1 MEAIKSMMNKI
12 EERNLP
18 ATLKQGLNFKKYQK
32 EITTNPRAVAI
43 ANDLEEKE
51 TTTIQ
56 GFNNSLNEENEES
69 AQIVE
74 GFATQATSMSQTI
87 MTPSSPVSQEIL
99 SQLSQL
105 DKLQREY
112 NSLLEQYNTAN
123 SSSVDKVKNTLMNV
137 VNNPYAN
144 KNVTLTDGKTYYVT
158 NKGTSKLYDSN
169 ATYYATN
176 GKNNCP
182 SGSTSLN
189 LNSLSDVTTSG
200 SNMVSGQSCGNE
212 GSSVFVNKTLNT
224 PTSEYLGCYND
235 STATP
240 SMTSVNNGS
249 KIYTYSTC
257 QEAAVNSGSSYFGL
271 QGLDTTTNL
280 SACYISNDLPTAQKY
295 GVAKSMCNADSNGYV
310 YGNTL
315 VNAIYKSPTGAATYV
330 GTYKDKPTRAMTL
343 VNNGNT
349 SFTYESC
356 KQQAINTGNTYFG
369 LQSFNSKT
377 QTAQCALSNDSTQA
391 TQYGEI
397 ENSSYT
403 GNDKKTYGGS
413 FANAIYQLESDLSNY
428 KGCYNDRADAP
439 AMTSLGSGNSTYSFS
454 TCKDEAVKGGYGY
467 FALQGTAS
475 GSSKCFVSNDLS
487 SAKKY
492 GEAKSCS
499 KSLDGQTY
507 GSNGVNAIYKM
518 NDIGDASSVGKMGYV
533 DYNSNVT
540 EFPDSM
546 IGLSLTYDKYDN
558 YGTTLESTST
568 LQNATYDTAV
578 AKCNGSSSC
587 YGFTLDS
594 STNVA
599 TFYGKDIV
607 NPSNRI
613 LKPNITLYVRNQMLQ
628 NLNNACNKQVV
639 NIDSSQWKN
648 YVKKSGYMSPS
659 STCDLSTAIVSS
671 SEQSSE
677 IQAKIIS
684 KAKEIIQILN
694 NLNKKS
700 DSINNKTGLNT
711 NIIQS
716 NIQKYND
723 VIVEMSE
730 FTDVR
735 ENNISNIVK
744 ESDIKVLQENY
755 GYMFWSILAIAT
767 VIVTMNVMRK

>member
-1 MEAIKSMMNKI
+1 MEAIKSMMDKI

-18 ATLKQGLNFKKYQK
+18 PTLRQGLNFKKYQK

-74 GFATQATSMSQTI
+74 GFATQATPMSETI
-87 MTPSSPVSQEIL
+87 ITPSSPVSQEIL
-99 SQLSQL
+99 SQLSEL
-105 DKLQREY
+105 NKLQTQY
-112 NSLLEQYNTAN
+112 DSLLEKYKTAN
-123 SSSVDKVKNTLMNV
+123 TSSIEKVKTTLTNIT
-137 VNNPYAN
+137 NNPYAN
-144 KNVTLTDGKTYYVT
+144 KNVTLTNGKTYYVT
-158 NKGTSKLYDSN
+158 NKGTSKLYDSP
-169 ATYYATN
+169 TTFTATN

-182 SGSTSLN
+182 SGSTVLN
-189 LNSLSDVTTSG
+189 LNSLSNVTTAG

-212 GSSVFVNKTLNT
+212 GANVFVNKTLNT
-224 PTSEYLGCYND
+224 PSSEYVGCYND
-235 STATP
+235 STTSP

-249 KIYTYSTC
+249 KIYNYATC

-280 SACYISNDLPTAQKY
+280 SACYVSNDLTSSQKY
-295 GVAKSMCNADSNGYV
+295 KVAKTMCNTDSNGYV

-330 GTYKDKPTRAMTL
+330 GTYKDTPTRAMTL
-343 VNNGNT
+343 VNNGSN
-349 SFTYESC
+349 SFTYETC

-377 QTAQCALSNDSTQA
+377 QKAQCALSNDFSTA
-391 TQYGEI
+391 SQYGEK
-397 ENSSYT
+397 NSSYT
-403 GNDKKTYGGS
+403 GNDKKKYGGS
-413 FANAIYQLESDLSNY
+413 WTNAIYQLESDLSNY
-428 KGCYNDRADAP
+428 KGCYNDKEDAP
-439 AMTSLGSGNSTYSFS
+439 AMTALGNGVSTYSFS

-467 FALQGTAS
+467 FALQGTSS
-475 GSSKCFVSNDLS
+475 GSSKCFASNDLP

-492 GEAKSCS
+492 GEAKPCN
-499 KSLDGQTY
+499 KSSDGQTY
-507 GSNGVNAIYKM
+507 GNNGINAIYKM
-518 NDIGDASSVGKMGYV
+518 NQVGDNSSVGKMGYV

-546 IGLSLTYDKYDN
+546 IGLSLKYDKYNN
-558 YGTTLESTST
+558 YGTTLESISS

-578 AKCNGSSSC
+578 AKCNANSSC
-587 YGFTLDS
+587 YGFTIDL

-599 TFYGKDIV
+599 NFYGKSIV

-613 LKPNITLYVRNQMLQ
+613 LKPYTTLYIRNQVLQ
-628 NLNNACNKQVV
+628 NLNAACNKQVV

-659 STCDLSTAIVSS
+659 STCDLSSAIMSAS
-671 SEQSSE
+671 KQSNE
-677 IQAKIIS
+677 IQTNIIS
-684 KAKEIIQILN
+684 TAKQIVKILN
-694 NLNKKS
+694 NLKKKS
-700 DSINNKTGLNT
+700 DSINNTTGLNT
-711 NIIQS
+711 NMIQA
-716 NIQKYND
+716 NIEKYND

-767 VIVTMNVMRK
+767 VIVTMNIMRK

>member
-1 MEAIKSMMNKI
+1 MEAIKSLMDKI

-18 ATLKQGLNFKKYQK
+18 PTLKQGFSFKKYQK
-32 EITTNPRAVAI
+32 EIITNPRAVAI

-69 AQIVE
+69 TKVVE
-74 GFATQATSMSQTI
+74 GFATQATTMSDTI
-87 MTPSSPVSQEIL
+87 VTPSNPVSQEIL
-99 SQLSQL
+99 SKLSEL
-105 DKLQREY
+105 DKLQTQY
-112 NSLLEQYNTAN
+112 NSLLEKYNTAN
-123 SSSVDKVKNTLMNV
+123 TSSIEKVKTTLTNIT
-137 VNNPYAN
+137 NNPYAN
-144 KNVTLTDGKTYYVT
+144 KNVTLSDGKTYYVT
-158 NKGTSKLYDSN
+158 NKGTSKLYDSP
-169 ATYYATN
+169 TTFTATN

-182 SGSTSLN
+182 SGSTVLN
-189 LNSLSDVTTSG
+189 LSSLSNVTTAG

-212 GSSVFVNKTLNT
+212 GANVFVNKTLNT
-224 PTSEYLGCYND
+224 PTSTYIGCYND
-235 STATP
+235 STTNP
-240 SMTSVNNGS
+240 TMTSVNNGS
-249 KIYTYSTC
+249 KIYNYATC
-257 QEAAVNSGSSYFGL
+257 QEAAINSGNSYFGL

-280 SACYISNDLPTAQKY
+280 STCYTSNDLTRAQKY
-295 GVAKSMCNADSNGYV
+295 GEAKSMCNADSNGYV

-330 GTYKDKPTRAMTL
+330 GTYKDSPTRAMTL
-343 VNNGNT
+343 VNNGSN
-349 SFTYESC
+349 SFTYETC

-369 LQSFNSKT
+369 LQNFNSTT
-377 QTAQCALSNDSTQA
+377 QTAQCAVSNDFAKAS
-391 TQYGEI
+391 QYGEI
-397 ENSSYT
+397 KNRSYT
-403 GNDKKTYGGS
+403 GNDENTYGGS
-413 FANAIYQLESDLSNY
+413 FANAIYQLETDMSNY
-428 KGCYNDRADAP
+428 KGCYNDKADAP
-439 AMTSLGSGNSTYSFS
+439 AMSALGNGDSTYSFS
-454 TCKDEAVKGGYGY
+454 SCKDEAVKGGYGY
-467 FALQGTAS
+467 FALQGTSS
-475 GSSKCFVSNDLS
+475 GSSKCFASNDLP
-487 SAKKY
+487 SAQKY
-492 GEAKSCS
+492 GEAKPCN

-507 GSNGVNAIYKM
+507 GNNGINAIYKM
-518 NDIGDASSVGKMGYV
+518 NELGYASSVGKMGYV

-540 EFPDSM
+540 EFPESM

-558 YGTTLESTST
+558 YGTTLTSVSS

-578 AKCNGSSSC
+578 AKCNANSTC
-587 YGFTLDS
+587 YGFTIDL

-599 TFYGKDIV
+599 NFYGKSIV

-613 LKPNITLYVRNQMLQ
+613 LKPYTTLYLRNQMLQ
-628 NLNNACNKQVV
+628 KLNAACNKQVV

-659 STCDLSTAIVSS
+659 STCDLSTAIMSS
-671 SEQSSE
+671 STQSVA
-677 IQAKIIS
+677 IQNQIIS
-684 KAKEIIQILN
+684 TAKQIVKILN
-694 NLNKKS
+694 DLNKNS

-711 NIIQS
+711 NMIQA

-755 GYMFWSILAIAT
+755 GYMFWSILAITT